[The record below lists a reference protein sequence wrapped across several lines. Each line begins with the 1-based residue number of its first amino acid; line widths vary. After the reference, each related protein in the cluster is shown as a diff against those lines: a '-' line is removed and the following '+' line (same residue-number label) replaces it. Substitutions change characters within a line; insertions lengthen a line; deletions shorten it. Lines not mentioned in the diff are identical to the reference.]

1 MKTPLFLSLT
11 LMLVLQ
17 SCGPKKD
24 VSTDVNSSKNKFV
37 LAAFNDMVTASS
49 FKPEALTSLPKMI
62 NFSNQMTA
70 VKNQGD
76 RGTCTFFAA
85 TALVEAAIKQDLGID
100 VNLSEEYLI
109 YSTKK
114 QGHYDDVEASHMS
127 VNLQSMKAGGI
138 LLERDWSYYPSY
150 FEPGKPCGGID
161 GEKENAPMECY
172 AHTPAQSIL
181 QKVIPANSIKTG
193 FMRKNTN
200 DIIKYL
206 AQNQRPLSISLP
218 VNYKGWKDWGEVTY
232 TEEMRQQ
239 CLADSS
245 QCGAHSVILTGYNL
259 EEKVFYFKNS
269 WGDDWGEAGFGT
281 LSFDMIDRYVDGYL
295 YYAKVE
301 GGLDIPKDYEKDH
314 LNFNDI
320 EIKASLNEDL
330 EIDITFNKS
339 HAGGRYIE
347 IQNVLTLT
355 YVDAYGDEVTEN
367 IQMPTEES
375 VEQNEDKAGFYL
387 NSIGDT
393 LNIDF
398 SLDAPVHR
406 MIIPAQLFQY
416 KSVKEM
422 MELPEAK
429 LTVLTG
435 MFLYSDKS
443 KVPEM
448 TLVKKTPVS
457 R

>member
-17 SCGPKKD
+17 SCGPTKD
-24 VSTDVNSSKNKFV
+24 VSTDVISSKNKFI

-49 FKPEALTSLPKMI
+49 FKPEALTSLPKVI

-85 TALVEAAIKQDLGID
+85 TALVEAAIKQDLGMD

-127 VNLQSMKAGGI
+127 VNLQSVKAGGI

-150 FEPGKPCGGID
+150 FEPGKPCEGID

-172 AHTPAQSIL
+172 THTPTPSII

-200 DIIKYL
+200 EIIKYL
-206 AQNQRPLSISLP
+206 ANNQRPLSISIP
-218 VNYKGWKDWGEVTY
+218 VNYKGWKNWGEVTY

-281 LSFDMIDRYVDGYL
+281 LSFDMVDRYVDGYL

-301 GGLDIPKDYEKDH
+301 GGLDIPEDYQEDH
-314 LNFNDI
+314 LNFKDI
-320 EIKASLNEDL
+320 EIKSSLTEDL
-330 EIDITFNKS
+330 NIDIDFINS
-339 HAGGRYIE
+339 HASGRYIE
-347 IQNVLTLT
+347 IQNFLTVT
-355 YVDAYGDEVTEN
+355 YTDAYGEEITDN
-367 IQMPTEES
+367 IPMPSEES
-375 VEQNEDKAGFYL
+375 KEQDSDKPGFYL
-387 NSIGDT
+387 HSIGDT

-398 SLDAPVHR
+398 TQKAPVHR
-406 MIIPAQLFQY
+406 MIIPGHLFQY
-416 KSVKEM
+416 QSVKEM
-422 MELPEAK
+422 MAIPEAK
-429 LTVLTG
+429 LTIITG
-435 MFLYSDKS
+435 MFLSTDKS
-443 KVPEM
+443 KEPVM
-448 TLVKKTPVS
+448 AIVKKTPVS